1 MRPLSEL
8 EAVFE
13 TPITTPDVHAAAD
26 ELLNASEEV
35 LEHWIRAHGGEPTN
49 DTREGFR
56 LLALHRQGA
65 KDDPSFNACRETCR
79 EVAYHYNLVTTR
91 DVYSD
96 ITDRLNMMQMVSK
109 HLFLFIS
116 GKMQVAELG
125 DFCCSSKPVRSTD
138 AASKQLE
145 EA

>member
-1 MRPLSEL
+1 
-8 EAVFE
+8 
-13 TPITTPDVHAAAD
+13 
-26 ELLNASEEV
+26 
-35 LEHWIRAHGGEPTN
+35 
-49 DTREGFR
+49 
-56 LLALHRQGA
+56 
-65 KDDPSFNACRETCR
+65 
-79 EVAYHYNLVTTR
+79 
-91 DVYSD
+91 
-96 ITDRLNMMQMVSK
+96 MQMVSK